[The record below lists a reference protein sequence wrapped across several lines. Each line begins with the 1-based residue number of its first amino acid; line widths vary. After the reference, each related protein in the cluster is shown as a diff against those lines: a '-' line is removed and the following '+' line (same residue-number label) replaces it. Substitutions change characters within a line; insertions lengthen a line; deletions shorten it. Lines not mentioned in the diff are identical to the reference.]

1 MKHGKKLN
9 FATIIFS
16 IGGLITLAYMLTY
29 LFPVTDEAFVINN
42 VTAISSAVTGHVEQ
56 IYIQNGQNLKK
67 NDNILLIKPE
77 QYHLEYSGSK
87 AQYEQAQVG
96 LDVLAKRIEVTNAG
110 LKAAINQL
118 ERMKYEY
125 AQKSST
131 DVANGV
137 PQIELKTLEFNIKS
151 QQDTVFGLKKQVEL
165 ETVELKQAKI
175 GIKTLKAAEEKAAI
189 DVVDTLVKAPT
200 DGYIQ
205 NMYLGIGSS
214 ALAHEGLF
222 NFVDTENT
230 YIQANFN
237 ETDIA
242 NIKAGDEVL
251 IFPRA
256 YLGRKIFHGIV
267 MSDNWSV
274 NRQHIIPLKE
284 TQIIFSQNHW
294 INLPQRLPVH
304 IEGVD
309 SDSKWR
315 VRAGMSTYV
324 YVRTK

>member
-16 IGGLITLAYMLTY
+16 IGGLITLAYMQTY

-294 INLPQRLPVH
+294 INLPQRLPVQ
-304 IEGVD
+304 IKVLD
-309 SDSKWR
+309 TDSKYQL
-315 VRAGMSTYV
+315 RAGMSTYV

>member
-56 IYIQNGQNLKK
+56 IYIQNGQKQKK

-165 ETVELKQAKI
+165 
-175 GIKTLKAAEEKAAI
+175 
-189 DVVDTLVKAPT
+189 
-200 DGYIQ
+200 
-205 NMYLGIGSS
+205 
-214 ALAHEGLF
+214 
-222 NFVDTENT
+222 
-230 YIQANFN
+230 
-237 ETDIA
+237 
-242 NIKAGDEVL
+242 
-251 IFPRA
+251 
-256 YLGRKIFHGIV
+256 
-267 MSDNWSV
+267 
-274 NRQHIIPLKE
+274 
-284 TQIIFSQNHW
+284 
-294 INLPQRLPVH
+294 
-304 IEGVD
+304 
-309 SDSKWR
+309 
-315 VRAGMSTYV
+315 
-324 YVRTK
+324 

>member
-87 AQYEQAQVG
+87 AKYEQAQVG

-294 INLPQRLPVH
+294 INLPQRLPVQ
-304 IEGVD
+304 IKVLD
-309 SDSKWR
+309 TDSKYQL
-315 VRAGMSTYV
+315 RAGMSTYV